1 MATHT
6 IQQRDEPR
14 VDIIAQLDDAMAA
27 VTRANEVFSTFE
39 LVLHSGDMEKA
50 AELVD
55 VQRNAYSAMTHVL
68 QSIRGMVEFLHT
80 SNKKLEMDIHR
91 MNSELVEMSLNLLRK
106 QKLLDDFVAQA
117 SLILQAP
124 TDDKNFQLESLKR
137 VLTVDTNHEF
147 DWNSFQKQFT
157 KVNPKFI
164 QELFRQCPTLTPTEV
179 KVSCLMKIG
188 LSTKEIMQLM
198 RVTIRDVETHRYKI
212 RKKLRL
218 PTKVNLVTY
227 LSGLHTDG
235 Y

>member
-6 IQQRDEPR
+6 LLPR
-14 VDIIAQLDDAMAA
+14 EESQHDIIAQLDDAMAA
-27 VTRANEVFSTFE
+27 VQRANDVFSAFE
-39 LVLHSGDMEKA
+39 HVLHSGNVEKA
-50 AELVD
+50 AELVG
-55 VQRNAYSAMTHVL
+55 VQQNAYSAMTHVL
-68 QSIRGMVEFLHT
+68 QSVRGMVVFLHST
-80 SNKKLEMDIHR
+80 NQKLEMDIHR
-91 MNSELVEMSLNLLRK
+91 MNSELVELSLNLLRK

-124 TDDKNFQLESLKR
+124 ADDKNIQMESLKR

-157 KVNPKFI
+157 KVHPKFI
-164 QELFRQCPTLTPTEV
+164 HELFRQCPTLTPTEV

-212 RKKLRL
+212 RKKLGL